1 MPNVISWWNVRLNNV
16 KVTQKVKIMLKKCKV

>member
-1 MPNVISWWNVRLNNV
+1 MSNVILWWNVRLNNV

>member
-1 MPNVISWWNVRLNNV
+1 MSNVISWWNVRLNNV